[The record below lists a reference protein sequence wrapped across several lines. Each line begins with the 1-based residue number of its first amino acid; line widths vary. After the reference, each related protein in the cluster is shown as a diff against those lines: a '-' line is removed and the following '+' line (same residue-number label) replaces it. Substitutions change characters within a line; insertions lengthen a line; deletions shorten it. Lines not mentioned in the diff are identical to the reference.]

1 QGAGR
6 VVDALATAV
15 GTSSGREARVAAEER
30 VLAGV
35 LRARPARA
43 GDAELLLAWRNDPG
57 TRRWSRSH
65 DEVDLATHRR
75 WLAGSLDSD
84 DRLLLV
90 VDDARGPVGTVRWD
104 RADAAWEV
112 SITVAPERR
121 GEGLAGPLLRAGE
134 DALRARTGAEAPV
147 TAVVHTGDDAS
158 ARLFARAGY
167 GDPTGPDA
175 DGFRTLHR
183 VL

>member
-1 QGAGR
+1 M
-6 VVDALATAV
+6 
-15 GTSSGREARVAAEER
+15 
-30 VLAGV
+30 VLIG
-35 LRARPARA
+35 
-43 GDAELLLAWRNDPG
+43 E
-57 TRRWSRSH
+57 
-65 DEVDLATHRR
+65 
-75 WLAGSLDSD
+75 
-84 DRLLLV
+84 DRH
-90 VDDARGPVGTVRWD
+90 GPVGTVRWD

-134 DALRARTGAEAPV
+134 DALRARTGAGTPV
-147 TAVVHTGDDAS
+147 TAVVHTGNDAS

-167 GDPTGPDA
+167 DDPTGPDA